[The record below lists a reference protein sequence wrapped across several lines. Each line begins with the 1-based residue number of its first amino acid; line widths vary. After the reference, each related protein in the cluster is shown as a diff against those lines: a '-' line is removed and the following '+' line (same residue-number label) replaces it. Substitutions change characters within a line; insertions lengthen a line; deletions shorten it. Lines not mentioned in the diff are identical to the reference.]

1 MIPSV
6 PKIEIP
12 HGTAPQIKPI
22 TSITPVTAITPAS
35 STVNE
40 FIQGEKYQA
49 VIEAR
54 LLNGNSQVLVAG
66 QRLQMQLPEYLQP
79 GHKLD
84 LVFSSKEPN
93 LKFLLLNAPPPGTDE
108 NISISTAGR
117 FLGNLIQDV
126 LQQTA
131 TKPPL
136 LQATS
141 SPAVSSSMPIL
152 TGNPINKTELP
163 GLLQK
168 TIVQSGLFYESHQA
182 QWINGETKLEN
193 LQQEPQGKLM
203 VLSMDSSPA
212 KVGNTAALNS
222 DMPVHSQIIPLVQQ
236 QLNTLETGHL
246 LWRGEVWQGQL
257 MEWEI
262 DEHPQNDDNRNENE
276 SAEQWRTKI
285 KLSMPQLGE
294 VIATIRFNSQGL
306 RISLHVSEA
315 DTAGLLKINQAPFTA
330 DLKSAGLN
338 IQSVEV
344 QHNGAK

>member
-12 HGTAPQIKPI
+12 NVTTSQLK
-22 TSITPVTAITPAS
+22 SITPVTPVTAIPSVAS
-35 STVNE
+35 VANE

-49 VIEAR
+49 IIEAR
-54 LLNGNSQVLVAG
+54 LLNGNSQILVAG
-66 QRLQMQLPEYLQP
+66 QRLQMRLPEYLQP
-79 GHKLD
+79 GHKLE
-84 LVFSSKEPN
+84 LVFSSQEPK
-93 LKFLLLNAPPPGTDE
+93 LKFLLLNESLIETE
-108 NISISTAGR
+108 NNISISSTGK
-117 FLGNLIQDV
+117 FLGNLIKDV
-126 LQQTA
+126 LEQTS
-131 TKPPL
+131 TKPSL
-136 LQATS
+136 LNTTN
-141 SPAVSSSMPIL
+141 SPSISSSTPIL
-152 TGNPINKTELP
+152 TGNPINRTELP

-182 QWINGETKLEN
+182 QWINGEKKLEN

-203 VLSMDSSPA
+203 VLSMDSSSTKTA
-212 KVGNTAALNS
+212 VTAALSS

-246 LWRGEVWQGQL
+246 LWRGEIWQGQL

-262 DEHPQNDDNRNENE
+262 DEQPKNDKQHSGHE

-285 KLSMPQLGE
+285 KLTMPQLGE
-294 VIATIRFNSQGL
+294 IVATIGFNSQGVK
-306 RISLHVSEA
+306 INLHASEP
-315 DTAGLLKINQAPFTA
+315 DTANLLKINQAPFAT

-344 QHNGAK
+344 QYNGAK

>member
-1 MIPSV
+1 MIPSI

-12 HGTAPQIKPI
+12 HVTSPPIKPI
-22 TSITPVTAITPAS
+22 TPVTPVSAIAPVS
-35 STVNE
+35 SAVNE
-40 FIQGEKYQA
+40 FIPGEKYQA

-66 QRLQMQLPEYLQP
+66 QHLQMRLPEYLQP
-79 GHKLD
+79 GHKLE

-93 LKFLLLNAPPPGTDE
+93 LKFLLLNESQPGADKE
-108 NISISTAGR
+108 ISISITGR

-126 LQQTA
+126 LQQAA
-131 TKPPL
+131 TKPSL
-136 LQATS
+136 LQS
-141 SPAVSSSMPIL
+141 IHSPALSSSAPIL
-152 TGNPINKTELP
+152 SENLINKTELP

-168 TIVQSGLFYESHQA
+168 AIVQSGLFYESHQA
-182 QWINGETKLEN
+182 QWVNGENKLEN

-203 VLSMDSSPA
+203 VLSMDSSPT
-212 KVGNTAALNS
+212 KTGVTATLNS
-222 DMPVHSQIIPLVQQ
+222 DMPVHNQIIPLVQQ

-262 DEHPQNDDNRNENE
+262 DEHPQNDDNRNDNDP
-276 SAEQWRTKI
+276 AEQWRTKI

-294 VIATIRFNSQGL
+294 IIATIGFNSKGIK
-306 RISLHVSEA
+306 ISLQTSEA
-315 DTAGLLKINQAPFTA
+315 ETANLLKINQTPFTT

-344 QHNGAK
+344 QHHGTE

>member
-12 HGTAPQIKPI
+12 HGTAPPIKPV

-93 LKFLLLNAPPPGTDE
+93 LKFLLLNALPPGTDE

-131 TKPPL
+131 TKPPP
-136 LQATS
+136 S

-222 DMPVHSQIIPLVQQ
+222 DMPVHSQIIPLIQQ

-315 DTAGLLKINQAPFTA
+315 DTASLLKINQAPFTA

-344 QHNGAK
+344 QHNGTK